1 MGRKIPEKAVTKL
14 RQFRKKA
21 VTFAK
26 KCLIDTK
33 ITKIHFCIFRFRHL
47 QSGTSSS
54 AGTSSTASDSGDS
67 SAAEEGETATG
78 GSGGTLNM
86 RNTMEPTSL
95 NTLLATY
102 AYDFTPINAMI
113 ECLYRDDENDVPQ
126 PAGAET
132 VDISDDKLVYTFHL
146 REDATWSNGDPVVAT
161 DYEFAWQQALNPE
174 VASDYAYMLYF
185 IHNAEPYFNGK
196 VEWSEVGV
204 KVIDDYTL
212 EVTLDNPL
220 PYATDLFAFPTLAP
234 INQKFYEEVGADKYA
249 TDAEYFCCNGMYE
262 LTEWS
267 HNSEIVFEKREEYWN
282 ADAVG
287 PDEIVYKIITDSQAG
302 LNSYLSREID
312 YTDLD
317 SGEVVQQ
324 AEAAGFEVG
333 VKPARSSYYLIVNT
347 EDEFMSNQNLRLALA
362 YSIDKQALVD
372 TVYQNDNQPMTSFTP
387 PAIMGANDSSFQE
400 ALVAERGEMYPGSG
414 DLEKAQ
420 EYLQAALEELGCTV
434 DELNL
439 SIDCA
444 DDSLRRNCAT
454 FLQEQ
459 WRQNLGIEN
468 ITVNS
473 MQTKQVA
480 ANRQSGDYCMSLG
493 GWSPDYNDA
502 INFLDLW
509 VTDGGNN
516 DSFWSNE
523 EYDNL
528 IAQAT
533 AEADEEVRQQY
544 LFDAEEILAAE
555 MPIIPLYWQC
565 QNYSYNKDKIVDG
578 AIITANQTTFYYA
591 TLAE

>member
-1 MGRKIPEKAVTKL
+1 MKLRKILAMVMAL
-14 RQFRKKA
+14 A
-21 VTFAK
+21 LLCATFTA
-26 KCLIDTK
+26 CGDT
-33 ITKIHFCIFRFRHL
+33 
-47 QSGTSSS
+47 SGTSSS
-54 AGTSSTASDSGDS
+54 AGTSSTASETGDS

-185 IHNAEPYFNGK
+185 IHNAEPYFNGE

-267 HNSEIVFEKREEYWN
+267 HNSQIVFQKREDYWN

-459 WRQNLGIEN
+459 WRQNLGLEN

-473 MQTKQVA
+473 MQTKQVS

>member
-1 MGRKIPEKAVTKL
+1 MKLRKILAMVMAL
-14 RQFRKKA
+14 A
-21 VTFAK
+21 LLCATFTA
-26 KCLIDTK
+26 CGDT
-33 ITKIHFCIFRFRHL
+33 
-47 QSGTSSS
+47 SGTSSS

-185 IHNAEPYFNGK
+185 IHNAEPYFNGE

-204 KVIDDYTL
+204 KVIDDHTL

-287 PDEIVYKIITDSQAG
+287 PDTIVYKIITDSQAG

-362 YSIDKQALVD
+362 YAIDKQALID

-387 PAIMGANDSSFQE
+387 PAIYGAAGADGPTFQE
-400 ALVAERGEMYPGSG
+400 ALLEERGEMYPASG

-444 DDSLRRNCAT
+444 DDSMRRNCAT

-468 ITVNS
+468 IAVNS
-473 MQTKQVA
+473 MQTKQVS

-516 DSFWSNE
+516 DSFWGNE

-533 AEADEEVRQQY
+533 AEADVEVRQQY

-565 QNYSYNKDKIVDG
+565 QNYSYNSDKIVDG

>member
-1 MGRKIPEKAVTKL
+1 MKFRKILAMVMAL
-14 RQFRKKA
+14 A
-21 VTFAK
+21 LLCATFAA
-26 KCLIDTK
+26 CGDT
-33 ITKIHFCIFRFRHL
+33 
-47 QSGTSSS
+47 SGTSSS
-54 AGTSSTASDSGDS
+54 AGTSSTASETGDS

-185 IHNAEPYFNGK
+185 IHNAEPYFNGE

-267 HNSEIVFEKREEYWN
+267 HNSQIVFQKREDYWN

-473 MQTKQVA
+473 MQTKQVS

-565 QNYSYNKDKIVDG
+565 QNYSYNSDKIVDG

>member
-1 MGRKIPEKAVTKL
+1 MKLRKILAMVMAL
-14 RQFRKKA
+14 A
-21 VTFAK
+21 LLCATFAA
-26 KCLIDTK
+26 CGDT
-33 ITKIHFCIFRFRHL
+33 
-47 QSGTSSS
+47 SGTSSS
-54 AGTSSTASDSGDS
+54 AGTSSAASDSGDS
-67 SAAEEGETATG
+67 SAAEEGETTTG

-267 HNSEIVFEKREEYWN
+267 HNSQIVFQKREDYWN

-400 ALVAERGEMYPGSG
+400 ALVAERGEMYPGNG

-420 EYLQAALEELGCTV
+420 EYLQAALEELGCTAA
-434 DELNL
+434 DLTL

-459 WRQNLGIEN
+459 WRQNLGLEN

-473 MQTKQVA
+473 MQTKQVS

-516 DSFWSNE
+516 DSFWSNA
-523 EYDNL
+523 EYDEL

-555 MPIIPLYWQC
+555 MPVIPLYWQC

>member
-1 MGRKIPEKAVTKL
+1 MKLRKILAMVMAL
-14 RQFRKKA
+14 A
-21 VTFAK
+21 LLCATFTA
-26 KCLIDTK
+26 CGDT
-33 ITKIHFCIFRFRHL
+33 
-47 QSGTSSS
+47 SGTSSS
-54 AGTSSTASDSGDS
+54 AGTSSTASETGDS

-185 IHNAEPYFNGK
+185 IHNAQPYFNGE

-204 KVIDDYTL
+204 KVIDEYTL

-267 HNSEIVFEKREEYWN
+267 HNSQIVFQKREEYWN

-362 YSIDKQALVD
+362 YAIDKQALID

-387 PAIMGANDSSFQE
+387 PAIMGAAGADGPTFQE
-400 ALVAERGEMYPGSG
+400 ALLEERGEMYPASG

-468 ITVNS
+468 IAVNS
-473 MQTKQVA
+473 MQTKQVS

>member
-1 MGRKIPEKAVTKL
+1 MKFRKILAMVMAL
-14 RQFRKKA
+14 A
-21 VTFAK
+21 LLCATFAA
-26 KCLIDTK
+26 CGDT
-33 ITKIHFCIFRFRHL
+33 
-47 QSGTSSS
+47 SGTSSS

-185 IHNAEPYFNGK
+185 IHNAEPYFNGE

-267 HNSEIVFEKREEYWN
+267 HNSQIVFQKREDYWN

-362 YSIDKQALVD
+362 YSIDKQALID

-387 PAIMGANDSSFQE
+387 PAIMGAAGADGPTFQE
-400 ALVAERGEMYPGSG
+400 ALLEERGEMYPASG

-468 ITVNS
+468 IAVNS
-473 MQTKQVA
+473 MQTKQVS

-565 QNYSYNKDKIVDG
+565 QNYSYNSDKIVDG

>member
-1 MGRKIPEKAVTKL
+1 MKFRKILAMVMAL
-14 RQFRKKA
+14 A
-21 VTFAK
+21 LLCATFAA
-26 KCLIDTK
+26 CGDT
-33 ITKIHFCIFRFRHL
+33 
-47 QSGTSSS
+47 SGTSSS

-185 IHNAEPYFNGK
+185 IHNAEPYFNGE

-267 HNSEIVFEKREEYWN
+267 HNSQIVFQKREDYWN

-362 YSIDKQALVD
+362 YAIDKQALID

-555 MPIIPLYWQC
+555 MPVIPLYWQC

>member
-1 MGRKIPEKAVTKL
+1 MKFRKILAMVMAL
-14 RQFRKKA
+14 A
-21 VTFAK
+21 LLCATFAA
-26 KCLIDTK
+26 CGDT
-33 ITKIHFCIFRFRHL
+33 
-47 QSGTSSS
+47 SGTSSS

-185 IHNAEPYFNGK
+185 IHNAEPYFNGE

-267 HNSEIVFEKREEYWN
+267 HNSQIVFQKREEYWN
-282 ADAVG
+282 AAEVG
-287 PDEIVYKIITDSQAG
+287 PDKIVYKIITDSQAG

-444 DDSLRRNCAT
+444 DDSLHRNCAT

-459 WRQNLGIEN
+459 WRQNLGLEN

-473 MQTKQVA
+473 MQTKQVS

-516 DSFWSNE
+516 DSFWSNA

-555 MPIIPLYWQC
+555 MPVIPLYWQC

>member
-1 MGRKIPEKAVTKL
+1 MKLRKILAMVMAL
-14 RQFRKKA
+14 A
-21 VTFAK
+21 LLCATFTA
-26 KCLIDTK
+26 CGDT
-33 ITKIHFCIFRFRHL
+33 
-47 QSGTSSS
+47 SGTSSS
-54 AGTSSTASDSGDS
+54 AGTSSTASETGDS

-185 IHNAEPYFNGK
+185 IHNAEPYFNGE

-267 HNSEIVFEKREEYWN
+267 HNSQIVFQKREDYWN

-387 PAIMGANDSSFQE
+387 PAIYGAAGADGPTFQE
-400 ALVAERGEMYPGSG
+400 ALLEERGEMYPASG

-473 MQTKQVA
+473 MQTKQVS

-555 MPIIPLYWQC
+555 MPVIPLYWQC

>member
-1 MGRKIPEKAVTKL
+1 MKFRKILAMVMAL
-14 RQFRKKA
+14 A
-21 VTFAK
+21 LLCATFAA
-26 KCLIDTK
+26 CGDT
-33 ITKIHFCIFRFRHL
+33 
-47 QSGTSSS
+47 SGTSSS

-185 IHNAEPYFNGK
+185 IHNAEPYFNGE

-267 HNSEIVFEKREEYWN
+267 HNSQIVFQKREDYWN
-282 ADAVG
+282 AAEVG
-287 PDEIVYKIITDSQAG
+287 PDKIVYKIITDSQAG

-362 YSIDKQALVD
+362 YAIDKQALID

-387 PAIMGANDSSFQE
+387 PAIMGAAGADGPTFQE
-400 ALVAERGEMYPGSG
+400 ALLEERGEMYPASG

-468 ITVNS
+468 IAVNS
-473 MQTKQVA
+473 MQTKQVS

-516 DSFWSNE
+516 DSFWSNA
-523 EYDNL
+523 EYDEL

-555 MPIIPLYWQC
+555 MPVIPLYWQC

>member
-1 MGRKIPEKAVTKL
+1 MKLRKILAMVMAL
-14 RQFRKKA
+14 A
-21 VTFAK
+21 LLCATFTA
-26 KCLIDTK
+26 CGDT
-33 ITKIHFCIFRFRHL
+33 
-47 QSGTSSS
+47 SGTSSS

-185 IHNAEPYFNGK
+185 IHNAEPYFNGE

-267 HNSEIVFEKREEYWN
+267 HNSQIVFQKREDYWN

-387 PAIMGANDSSFQE
+387 PAIMGAAGADGPTFQE
-400 ALVAERGEMYPGSG
+400 ALLEERGEMYPASG

>member
-1 MGRKIPEKAVTKL
+1 MKFRKILAMVMAL
-14 RQFRKKA
+14 A
-21 VTFAK
+21 LLCATFAA
-26 KCLIDTK
+26 CGDT
-33 ITKIHFCIFRFRHL
+33 
-47 QSGTSSS
+47 SGTSSS

-185 IHNAEPYFNGK
+185 IHNAQPYFNGE

-204 KVIDDYTL
+204 KVIDDHTL

-267 HNSEIVFEKREEYWN
+267 HNSQIVFQKREDYWN

-387 PAIMGANDSSFQE
+387 PAIMGAAGADGPTFQE
-400 ALVAERGEMYPGSG
+400 ALLEERGEMYPASG

-468 ITVNS
+468 IAVNS
-473 MQTKQVA
+473 MQTKQVS

-555 MPIIPLYWQC
+555 MPVIPLYWQC
-565 QNYSYNKDKIVDG
+565 QNYSYNSDKIVDG

>member
-1 MGRKIPEKAVTKL
+1 MKFRKILAMVMAL
-14 RQFRKKA
+14 A
-21 VTFAK
+21 LLCATFAA
-26 KCLIDTK
+26 CGDT
-33 ITKIHFCIFRFRHL
+33 
-47 QSGTSSS
+47 SGTSSS
-54 AGTSSTASDSGDS
+54 AGTSSAASDSGDS

-161 DYEFAWQQALNPE
+161 DYEFAWQQALNPK

-185 IHNAEPYFNGK
+185 IHNAEPYFNGE

-204 KVIDDYTL
+204 KVIDEYTL

-267 HNSEIVFEKREEYWN
+267 HNSQIVFQKREDYWN

-362 YSIDKQALVD
+362 YAIDKQALID

-387 PAIMGANDSSFQE
+387 PAIMGAAGADGPTFQE
-400 ALVAERGEMYPGSG
+400 ALLEERGEMYPASG

-468 ITVNS
+468 IAVNS
-473 MQTKQVA
+473 MQTKQVS

-533 AEADEEVRQQY
+533 AEADVEVRQQY

-565 QNYSYNKDKIVDG
+565 QNYSYNSDKIVDG

>member
-1 MGRKIPEKAVTKL
+1 MKLRKILAMVMAL
-14 RQFRKKA
+14 A
-21 VTFAK
+21 LLCATFTA
-26 KCLIDTK
+26 CGDT
-33 ITKIHFCIFRFRHL
+33 
-47 QSGTSSS
+47 SGTSSS
-54 AGTSSTASDSGDS
+54 AGTSSTASETGDS

-161 DYEFAWQQALNPE
+161 DYEFAWQQALNPK

-185 IHNAEPYFNGK
+185 IHNAQPYFNGE

-267 HNSEIVFEKREEYWN
+267 HNSQIVFQKREDYWN

-400 ALVAERGEMYPGSG
+400 ALVSG

-473 MQTKQVA
+473 MQTKQVS

-555 MPIIPLYWQC
+555 MPVIPLYWQC

>member
-1 MGRKIPEKAVTKL
+1 MKFRKILAMVMAL
-14 RQFRKKA
+14 A
-21 VTFAK
+21 LLCATFAA
-26 KCLIDTK
+26 CGDT
-33 ITKIHFCIFRFRHL
+33 
-47 QSGTSSS
+47 SGTSSS

-185 IHNAEPYFNGK
+185 IHNAEPYFNGE

-204 KVIDDYTL
+204 KVIDDHTL

-267 HNSEIVFEKREEYWN
+267 HNSEIVFEKREDYWN
-282 ADAVG
+282 AAEVG
-287 PDEIVYKIITDSQAG
+287 PDKIVYKIITDSQAG

-387 PAIMGANDSSFQE
+387 PAIMGAAGADGPTFQE
-400 ALVAERGEMYPGSG
+400 ALLAERGEMYPGSG

-468 ITVNS
+468 IAVNS
-473 MQTKQVA
+473 MQTKQVS

-555 MPIIPLYWQC
+555 MPVIPLYWQC

>member
-1 MGRKIPEKAVTKL
+1 MKLRKILAMVMAL
-14 RQFRKKA
+14 A
-21 VTFAK
+21 LLCATFTA
-26 KCLIDTK
+26 CGDT
-33 ITKIHFCIFRFRHL
+33 
-47 QSGTSSS
+47 SGTSSS

-161 DYEFAWQQALNPE
+161 DYEFAWQQALNPK

-185 IHNAEPYFNGK
+185 IHNAEPYFNGE

-204 KVIDDYTL
+204 KVIDDHTL

-267 HNSEIVFEKREEYWN
+267 HNSQIVFQKREDYWN

-400 ALVAERGEMYPGSG
+400 ALVEERGEMYPGSG

>member
-1 MGRKIPEKAVTKL
+1 MKFRKILAMVMAL
-14 RQFRKKA
+14 A
-21 VTFAK
+21 LLCATFAA
-26 KCLIDTK
+26 CGDT
-33 ITKIHFCIFRFRHL
+33 
-47 QSGTSSS
+47 SGTSSS

-161 DYEFAWQQALNPE
+161 DYEFAWQQALNPK

-185 IHNAEPYFNGK
+185 IHNAEPYFNGE

-267 HNSEIVFEKREEYWN
+267 HNSQIVFQKREDYWN

-362 YSIDKQALVD
+362 YAIDKQALID

-387 PAIMGANDSSFQE
+387 PAIYGAAGADGPTFQE
-400 ALVAERGEMYPGSG
+400 ALLEERGEMYPASG

-468 ITVNS
+468 IAVNS
-473 MQTKQVA
+473 MQTKQVS

-516 DSFWSNE
+516 DSFWGNE

-533 AEADEEVRQQY
+533 AEADVEVRQQY

>member
-1 MGRKIPEKAVTKL
+1 MKFRKILAMVMAL
-14 RQFRKKA
+14 A
-21 VTFAK
+21 LLCATFTA
-26 KCLIDTK
+26 CGDT
-33 ITKIHFCIFRFRHL
+33 
-47 QSGTSSS
+47 SGTSSS

-185 IHNAEPYFNGK
+185 IHNAEPYFNGE

-267 HNSEIVFEKREEYWN
+267 HNSQIVFQKREDYWN

-473 MQTKQVA
+473 MQTKQVS

>member
-1 MGRKIPEKAVTKL
+1 MKLRKILAMVMAL
-14 RQFRKKA
+14 A
-21 VTFAK
+21 LLCATFTA
-26 KCLIDTK
+26 CGDT
-33 ITKIHFCIFRFRHL
+33 
-47 QSGTSSS
+47 SGTSSS

-185 IHNAEPYFNGK
+185 IHNAEPYFNGE

-267 HNSEIVFEKREEYWN
+267 HNSQIVFQKREDYWN

-400 ALVAERGEMYPGSG
+400 ALVEERGEMYPGSG

-565 QNYSYNKDKIVDG
+565 QNYSYNSDKIVDG

>member
-1 MGRKIPEKAVTKL
+1 MKFRKILAMVMAL
-14 RQFRKKA
+14 A
-21 VTFAK
+21 LLCATFAA
-26 KCLIDTK
+26 CGDT
-33 ITKIHFCIFRFRHL
+33 
-47 QSGTSSS
+47 SGTSSS

-161 DYEFAWQQALNPE
+161 DYEFAWQQALNPK

-185 IHNAEPYFNGK
+185 IHNAEPYFNGE

-267 HNSEIVFEKREEYWN
+267 HNSQIVFQKREDYWN

-287 PDEIVYKIITDSQAG
+287 PDTIVYKIITDSQAG

-387 PAIMGANDSSFQE
+387 PAIMGAAGADGPSFQE
-400 ALVAERGEMYPGSG
+400 ALLEERGEMYPASG

-459 WRQNLGIEN
+459 WRQNLGLEN

-473 MQTKQVA
+473 MQTKQVS

-565 QNYSYNKDKIVDG
+565 QNYSYNSDKIVDG

>member
-1 MGRKIPEKAVTKL
+1 MKFRKILAMVMAL
-14 RQFRKKA
+14 A
-21 VTFAK
+21 LLCATFAA
-26 KCLIDTK
+26 CGDT
-33 ITKIHFCIFRFRHL
+33 
-47 QSGTSSS
+47 SGTSSS

-185 IHNAEPYFNGK
+185 IHNAEPYFNGE

-267 HNSEIVFEKREEYWN
+267 HNSQIVFEKREDYWN

-362 YSIDKQALVD
+362 YAIDKQALID

-387 PAIMGANDSSFQE
+387 PAIYGAAGADGPTFQE
-400 ALVAERGEMYPGSG
+400 ALLEERGEMYPASG

-468 ITVNS
+468 IAVNS
-473 MQTKQVA
+473 MQTKQVS

-516 DSFWSNE
+516 DSFWGNE

-533 AEADEEVRQQY
+533 AEADVEVRQQY

-565 QNYSYNKDKIVDG
+565 QNYSYNSDKIVDG

>member
-1 MGRKIPEKAVTKL
+1 MKFRKILAMVMAL
-14 RQFRKKA
+14 A
-21 VTFAK
+21 LLCATFAA
-26 KCLIDTK
+26 CGDT
-33 ITKIHFCIFRFRHL
+33 
-47 QSGTSSS
+47 SGTSSS
-54 AGTSSTASDSGDS
+54 AGTSSAASDSGDS

-161 DYEFAWQQALNPE
+161 DYEFAWQQALNPK

-185 IHNAEPYFNGK
+185 IHNAEPYFNGE

-267 HNSEIVFEKREEYWN
+267 HNSQIVFQKREDYWN

-459 WRQNLGIEN
+459 WRQNLGLEN

-473 MQTKQVA
+473 MQTKQVS

-555 MPIIPLYWQC
+555 MPVIPLYWQC

>member
-1 MGRKIPEKAVTKL
+1 MKFRKILAMVMAL
-14 RQFRKKA
+14 A
-21 VTFAK
+21 LLCATFAA
-26 KCLIDTK
+26 CGDT
-33 ITKIHFCIFRFRHL
+33 
-47 QSGTSSS
+47 SGTSSS

-185 IHNAEPYFNGK
+185 IHNAEPYFNGE

-204 KVIDDYTL
+204 KVIDEYTL

-267 HNSEIVFEKREEYWN
+267 HNSQIVFQKREDYWN

-362 YSIDKQALVD
+362 YAIDKQALID

-387 PAIMGANDSSFQE
+387 PAIYGAAGADGPTFQE
-400 ALVAERGEMYPGSG
+400 ALLEERGEMYPASG

-468 ITVNS
+468 IAVNS
-473 MQTKQVA
+473 MQTKQVS

-516 DSFWSNE
+516 DSFWGNE

-533 AEADEEVRQQY
+533 AEADVEVRQQY

-555 MPIIPLYWQC
+555 MPVIPLYWQC
-565 QNYSYNKDKIVDG
+565 QNYSYNSDKIVDG

>member
-1 MGRKIPEKAVTKL
+1 MKLRKILAMVMAL
-14 RQFRKKA
+14 A
-21 VTFAK
+21 LLCATFTA
-26 KCLIDTK
+26 CGDT
-33 ITKIHFCIFRFRHL
+33 
-47 QSGTSSS
+47 SGTSSS

-185 IHNAEPYFNGK
+185 IHNAEPYFNGE

-204 KVIDDYTL
+204 KVIDDHTL

-267 HNSEIVFEKREEYWN
+267 HNSQIVFQKREDYWN

-362 YSIDKQALVD
+362 YAIDKQALID

-387 PAIMGANDSSFQE
+387 PAIMGAAGADGPSFQE
-400 ALVAERGEMYPGSG
+400 ALLEERGEMYPASG

-444 DDSLRRNCAT
+444 DDSLRLNCAT

-468 ITVNS
+468 IAVNS
-473 MQTKQVA
+473 MQTKQVS

-555 MPIIPLYWQC
+555 MPVIPLYWQC

>member
-1 MGRKIPEKAVTKL
+1 MKFRKILAMVMAL
-14 RQFRKKA
+14 A
-21 VTFAK
+21 LLCATFAA
-26 KCLIDTK
+26 CGDT
-33 ITKIHFCIFRFRHL
+33 
-47 QSGTSSS
+47 SGTSSS
-54 AGTSSTASDSGDS
+54 AGTSSAASDSGDS

-185 IHNAEPYFNGK
+185 IHNAEPYFNGE

-267 HNSEIVFEKREEYWN
+267 HNSQIVFQKREEYWN

-362 YSIDKQALVD
+362 YSIDKQALID

-387 PAIMGANDSSFQE
+387 PAIYGAAGADGPTFQE
-400 ALVAERGEMYPGSG
+400 ALLEERGEMYPASG

-473 MQTKQVA
+473 MQTKQVS

>member
-1 MGRKIPEKAVTKL
+1 MKFRKILAMVMAL
-14 RQFRKKA
+14 A
-21 VTFAK
+21 LLCATFAA
-26 KCLIDTK
+26 CGDT
-33 ITKIHFCIFRFRHL
+33 
-47 QSGTSSS
+47 SGTSSS
-54 AGTSSTASDSGDS
+54 AGTSSAASDSGDS

-185 IHNAEPYFNGK
+185 IHNAEPYFNGE

-267 HNSEIVFEKREEYWN
+267 HNSQIVFQKREDYWN

-287 PDEIVYKIITDSQAG
+287 PDTIVYKIITDSQAG

-362 YSIDKQALVD
+362 YAIDKQALID

-387 PAIMGANDSSFQE
+387 PAIMGAAGADGPTFQE
-400 ALVAERGEMYPGSG
+400 ALLEERGEMYPASG

-468 ITVNS
+468 IAVNS
-473 MQTKQVA
+473 MQTKQVS

-555 MPIIPLYWQC
+555 MPVIPLYWQC

>member
-1 MGRKIPEKAVTKL
+1 MKFRKILAMVMAL
-14 RQFRKKA
+14 A
-21 VTFAK
+21 LLCATFAA
-26 KCLIDTK
+26 CGDT
-33 ITKIHFCIFRFRHL
+33 
-47 QSGTSSS
+47 SGTSSS
-54 AGTSSTASDSGDS
+54 AGTSSAASDSGDS

-102 AYDFTPINAMI
+102 AYDFTPIRTMI

-185 IHNAEPYFNGK
+185 IHNAEPYFNGE

-267 HNSEIVFEKREEYWN
+267 HNSQIVFQKREDYWN

-387 PAIMGANDSSFQE
+387 PAIMGAAGADGPSFQE
-400 ALVAERGEMYPGSG
+400 ALLEERGEMYPGSG

-473 MQTKQVA
+473 MQTKQVS

-555 MPIIPLYWQC
+555 MPVIPLYWQC

>member
-1 MGRKIPEKAVTKL
+1 MKFRKILAMVMAL
-14 RQFRKKA
+14 A
-21 VTFAK
+21 LLCATFAA
-26 KCLIDTK
+26 CGDT
-33 ITKIHFCIFRFRHL
+33 
-47 QSGTSSS
+47 SGTSSS
-54 AGTSSTASDSGDS
+54 AGTSSAASDSGDS

-185 IHNAEPYFNGK
+185 IHNAEPYFNGE

-204 KVIDDYTL
+204 KVIDDHTL

-267 HNSEIVFEKREEYWN
+267 HNSEIVFEKREDYWN
-282 ADAVG
+282 AAEVG
-287 PDEIVYKIITDSQAG
+287 PDKIVYKIITDSQAG

-473 MQTKQVA
+473 MQTKQVS

-516 DSFWSNE
+516 DSFWSNA
-523 EYDNL
+523 EYDEL

-555 MPIIPLYWQC
+555 MPVIPLYWQC

>member
-1 MGRKIPEKAVTKL
+1 MKLRKILAMVMAL
-14 RQFRKKA
+14 A
-21 VTFAK
+21 LLCATFAA
-26 KCLIDTK
+26 CGDT
-33 ITKIHFCIFRFRHL
+33 
-47 QSGTSSS
+47 SGTSSS

-161 DYEFAWQQALNPE
+161 DYEFAWQQALNPK

-185 IHNAEPYFNGK
+185 IHNAEPYFNGE

-267 HNSEIVFEKREEYWN
+267 HNSQIVFQKREDYWN

-387 PAIMGANDSSFQE
+387 PAIMGANESSFQE

-473 MQTKQVA
+473 MQTKQVS

>member
-1 MGRKIPEKAVTKL
+1 MKLRKILAMVMAL
-14 RQFRKKA
+14 A
-21 VTFAK
+21 LLCATFTA
-26 KCLIDTK
+26 CGDT
-33 ITKIHFCIFRFRHL
+33 
-47 QSGTSSS
+47 SGTSSS

-161 DYEFAWQQALNPE
+161 DYEFAWQQALNPK

-185 IHNAEPYFNGK
+185 IHNAQPYFNGE

-267 HNSEIVFEKREEYWN
+267 HNSQIVFQKREDYWN

-400 ALVAERGEMYPGSG
+400 ALVAERGEMYPASG

-444 DDSLRRNCAT
+444 DDSLRLNCAT

-468 ITVNS
+468 IAVNS
-473 MQTKQVA
+473 MQTKQVS

-555 MPIIPLYWQC
+555 MPVIPLYWQC

>member
-1 MGRKIPEKAVTKL
+1 MKFRKILAMVMAL
-14 RQFRKKA
+14 A
-21 VTFAK
+21 LLCATFAA
-26 KCLIDTK
+26 CGDT
-33 ITKIHFCIFRFRHL
+33 
-47 QSGTSSS
+47 SGTSSS
-54 AGTSSTASDSGDS
+54 AGTSSAASDSGDS

-185 IHNAEPYFNGK
+185 IHNTEPYFNGE

-267 HNSEIVFEKREEYWN
+267 HNSQIVFQKREDYWN

-287 PDEIVYKIITDSQAG
+287 PDTIVYKIITDSQAG

-473 MQTKQVA
+473 MQTKQVS

>member
-1 MGRKIPEKAVTKL
+1 MKFRKILAMVMAL
-14 RQFRKKA
+14 A
-21 VTFAK
+21 LLCATFAA
-26 KCLIDTK
+26 CGDT
-33 ITKIHFCIFRFRHL
+33 
-47 QSGTSSS
+47 SGTSSS

-67 SAAEEGETATG
+67 SAAEEGETTTG

-102 AYDFTPINAMI
+102 AYDFTPINAVI

-185 IHNAEPYFNGK
+185 IHNAEPYFNGE

-267 HNSEIVFEKREEYWN
+267 HNSQIVFQKREDYWN

>member
-1 MGRKIPEKAVTKL
+1 MKFRKILAMVMAL
-14 RQFRKKA
+14 A
-21 VTFAK
+21 LLCATFTA
-26 KCLIDTK
+26 CGDT
-33 ITKIHFCIFRFRHL
+33 
-47 QSGTSSS
+47 SGTSSS

-185 IHNAEPYFNGK
+185 IHNAEPYFNGE

-204 KVIDDYTL
+204 KVIDEYTL

-267 HNSEIVFEKREEYWN
+267 HNSQIVFQKREDYWN

-387 PAIMGANDSSFQE
+387 PAIYGAAGADGPTFQE
-400 ALVAERGEMYPGSG
+400 ALLEERGEMYPASG

-444 DDSLRRNCAT
+444 DDSLRLNCAT

-473 MQTKQVA
+473 MQTKQVS

-555 MPIIPLYWQC
+555 MPVIPLYWQC

>member
-1 MGRKIPEKAVTKL
+1 MKFRKILAMVMAL
-14 RQFRKKA
+14 A
-21 VTFAK
+21 LLCATFTA
-26 KCLIDTK
+26 CGDT
-33 ITKIHFCIFRFRHL
+33 
-47 QSGTSSS
+47 SGTSSS

-161 DYEFAWQQALNPE
+161 DYEFAWQQALNPK

-185 IHNAEPYFNGK
+185 IHNAEPYFNGE

-204 KVIDDYTL
+204 KVIDDHTL

-362 YSIDKQALVD
+362 YAIDKQALID

-387 PAIMGANDSSFQE
+387 PAIYGAAGADGPTFQE
-400 ALVAERGEMYPGSG
+400 ALLEERGEMYPGSG

-468 ITVNS
+468 IAVNS
-473 MQTKQVA
+473 MQTKQVS

-555 MPIIPLYWQC
+555 MPVIPLYWQC
-565 QNYSYNKDKIVDG
+565 QNYSYNSDKIVDG

>member
-1 MGRKIPEKAVTKL
+1 MKFRKILAMVMAL
-14 RQFRKKA
+14 A
-21 VTFAK
+21 LLCATFAA
-26 KCLIDTK
+26 CGDT
-33 ITKIHFCIFRFRHL
+33 
-47 QSGTSSS
+47 SGTSSS

-185 IHNAEPYFNGK
+185 IHNAQPYFNGE

-262 LTEWS
+262 LTERS
-267 HNSEIVFEKREEYWN
+267 HNSQIVFQKREDYWN

-362 YSIDKQALVD
+362 YAIDKQALID

-387 PAIMGANDSSFQE
+387 PAIMGAAGADGPSFQE
-400 ALVAERGEMYPGSG
+400 ALLEERGEMYPGSG

-473 MQTKQVA
+473 MQTKQVS

>member
-1 MGRKIPEKAVTKL
+1 MKFRKILAMVMAL
-14 RQFRKKA
+14 A
-21 VTFAK
+21 LLCATFAA
-26 KCLIDTK
+26 CGDT
-33 ITKIHFCIFRFRHL
+33 
-47 QSGTSSS
+47 SGTSSS
-54 AGTSSTASDSGDS
+54 AGTSSAASDSGDS

-185 IHNAEPYFNGK
+185 IHNAEPYFNGE

-267 HNSEIVFEKREEYWN
+267 HNSQIVFQKREEYWN

-473 MQTKQVA
+473 MQTKQVS

>member
-1 MGRKIPEKAVTKL
+1 MKFRKILAMVMAL
-14 RQFRKKA
+14 A
-21 VTFAK
+21 LLCATFAA
-26 KCLIDTK
+26 CGDT
-33 ITKIHFCIFRFRHL
+33 
-47 QSGTSSS
+47 SGTSSS

-161 DYEFAWQQALNPE
+161 DYEFAWQQALNPK

-267 HNSEIVFEKREEYWN
+267 HNSQIVFQKREEYWN

-387 PAIMGANDSSFQE
+387 PAIMGAAGADGPSFQE
-400 ALVAERGEMYPGSG
+400 ALLEERGEMYPGSG

-473 MQTKQVA
+473 MQTKQVS

-555 MPIIPLYWQC
+555 MPVIPLYWQC

>member
-1 MGRKIPEKAVTKL
+1 MKFRKILAMVMAL
-14 RQFRKKA
+14 A
-21 VTFAK
+21 LLCATFAA
-26 KCLIDTK
+26 CGDT
-33 ITKIHFCIFRFRHL
+33 
-47 QSGTSSS
+47 SGTSSS

-161 DYEFAWQQALNPE
+161 DYEFAWQQALNPK

-185 IHNAEPYFNGK
+185 IHNAEPYFNGE

-204 KVIDDYTL
+204 KVIDDHTL

-362 YSIDKQALVD
+362 YAIDKQALID

-387 PAIMGANDSSFQE
+387 PAIYGAAGADGPTFQE
-400 ALVAERGEMYPGSG
+400 ALLEERGEMYPASG

-473 MQTKQVA
+473 MQTKQVS

-555 MPIIPLYWQC
+555 MPVIPLYWQC

>member
-1 MGRKIPEKAVTKL
+1 MKFRKILAMVMAL
-14 RQFRKKA
+14 A
-21 VTFAK
+21 LLCATFAA
-26 KCLIDTK
+26 CGDT
-33 ITKIHFCIFRFRHL
+33 
-47 QSGTSSS
+47 SGTSSS
-54 AGTSSTASDSGDS
+54 AGTSSAASDSGDS

-185 IHNAEPYFNGK
+185 IHNAEPYFNGE

-267 HNSEIVFEKREEYWN
+267 HNSQIVFQKREDYWN

-362 YSIDKQALVD
+362 YSIDKQALID

-387 PAIMGANDSSFQE
+387 PAIMGAAGADGPTFQE
-400 ALVAERGEMYPGSG
+400 ALLEERGEMYPASG

-468 ITVNS
+468 IAVNS
-473 MQTKQVA
+473 MQTKQVS

-555 MPIIPLYWQC
+555 MPVIPLYWQC

>member
-1 MGRKIPEKAVTKL
+1 MKFRKILAMVMAL
-14 RQFRKKA
+14 A
-21 VTFAK
+21 LLCATFAA
-26 KCLIDTK
+26 CGDT
-33 ITKIHFCIFRFRHL
+33 
-47 QSGTSSS
+47 SGTSSS

-185 IHNAEPYFNGK
+185 IHNAEPYFNGE

-204 KVIDDYTL
+204 KVIDEYTL

-267 HNSEIVFEKREEYWN
+267 HNSQIVFQKREDYWN

-387 PAIMGANDSSFQE
+387 PAIMGAAGADGPTFQE
-400 ALVAERGEMYPGSG
+400 ALLEERGEMYPASG

-468 ITVNS
+468 IAVNS
-473 MQTKQVA
+473 MQTKQVS

-516 DSFWSNE
+516 DSFWGNE

-533 AEADEEVRQQY
+533 AEADVEVRQQY

-565 QNYSYNKDKIVDG
+565 QNYSYNSDKIVDG